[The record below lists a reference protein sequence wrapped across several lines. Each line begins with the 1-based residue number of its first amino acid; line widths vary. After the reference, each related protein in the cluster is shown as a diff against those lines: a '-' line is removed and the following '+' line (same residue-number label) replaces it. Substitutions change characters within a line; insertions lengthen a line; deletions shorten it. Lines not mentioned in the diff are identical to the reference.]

1 MYRKIKDLETNFD
14 KVIFKLNEF
23 EELDNLVKAQNQI
36 SKNRSNLQKAFGQN
50 KTGVDV
56 VVALNRKEMKNS
68 IELFQRTIRRLSILR
83 TFAKKIQIEFDIE
96 NMDISVFHYQGEILK
111 KGGEVNYY
119 EITE

>member
-1 MYRKIKDLETNFD
+1 MYKKIKDLETNFD

-96 NMDISVFHYQGEILK
+96 NMDISVFHY
-111 KGGEVNYY
+111 
-119 EITE
+119 